1 MFSTTDELD
10 DLERKVYDLK
20 IDNAL
25 LQASVDRG
33 VNGIQG
39 PPGPKGN
46 TGCLYVILINNP
58 YSVAVIGG

>member
-1 MFSTTDELD
+1 M
-10 DLERKVYDLK
+10 YDLK

-33 VNGIQG
+33 VNGIPG

-46 TGCLYVILINNP
+46 PPSRRGFIF
-58 YSVAVIGG
+58 